1 MISPIG
7 SSNNSVNFKN
17 NSDAEGKK
25 LPYAKDTLLENN
37 FANRARIGYDKFTNA
52 LTLYPAKGLKGSKN
66 ANFYE
71 FLTMGNVPY
80 VIGSLM
86 LMSVFNSA
94 NKFFAPLAKSKA
106 GAIGRKMALGVLF
119 YAILKPA
126 TKTFVSAPV
135 KWLTGVDTEVP
146 YAKVIYELPDNIYD
160 TDITSIE
167 YHKIYESKEFSRWDL
182 LYKSEAK
189 GENRNE
195 YFDKIAKKLGYGD
208 NLNDSDQEMKPVI
221 RKIATKTDMAKTLSS
236 YLWAAAGVAYAF
248 QAPWEDYFNVAT
260 LKFWKFNK
268 FKHSLK
274 VLKDSAIKSAKEL
287 YKGPKNASGWS
298 KYAGK
303 VMIGAAVL
311 SSVLGVANAVHVKKP
326 SKFDAGDV
334 IKEDRKYVVN

>member
-1 MISPIG
+1 MISPI
-7 SSNNSVNFKN
+7 SNSKIRVNFKSN
-17 NSDAEGKK
+17 NNAEGGK

-37 FANRARIGYDKFTNA
+37 FANRTRIGFDKFTNA

-71 FLTMGNVPY
+71 FLTMGTVPY
-80 VIGSLM
+80 VVGSLM

-94 NKFFAPLAKSKA
+94 NKHFAPLARSKA

-119 YAILKPA
+119 YGILKSA
-126 TKTFVSAPV
+126 TKSFVTAPV
-135 KWLTGVDTEVP
+135 KWITGVDTEVP
-146 YAKVIYELPDNIYD
+146 YAKVNYELPDNIND

-167 YHKIYESKEFSRWDL
+167 YHKAYESKEFPRWDL
-182 LYKSEAK
+182 FYKSEAH

-195 YFDKIAKKLGYGD
+195 YFDKIAQKVGLGE
-208 NLNDSDQEMKPVI
+208 NLADSDQEMKPII

-274 VLKDSAIKSAKEL
+274 VLKDSAVKSAKDL
-287 YKGPKNASGWS
+287 YKGPAGAAGWS
-298 KYAGK
+298 KHAGK
-303 VMIGAAVL
+303 VMIGAAAV
-311 SSVLGVANAVHVKKP
+311 SSILGVINAVHIKKP
-326 SKFDAGDV
+326 SELSADDV
-334 IKEDRKYVVN
+334 IKKDRKYVVA